1 MKNPVNHN
9 RQNEMYALVK
19 SSLGSETPR
28 DEFFKRHGIT
38 AHTYYYW
45 YRKYMNS
52 KNITEDTFIPVNIPQ
67 SIPTPKKIKETEQN
81 ITVSKKT
88 ELEISYPNGVKVK
101 LTQEL
106 DLTMLRSLISI
117 M

>member
-9 RQNEMYALVK
+9 RQNEMFALVK
-19 SSLGSETPR
+19 SSLGSDTTR
-28 DEFFKRHGIT
+28 NEFFKRHGIT

-52 KNITEDTFIPVNIPQ
+52 KNITEDTFIPIDIPQ
-67 SIPTPKKIKETEQN
+67 LTPTHPKIKEPEQN

>member
-1 MKNPVNHN
+1 
-9 RQNEMYALVK
+9 
-19 SSLGSETPR
+19 
-28 DEFFKRHGIT
+28 
-38 AHTYYYW
+38 
-45 YRKYMNS
+45 MNS
-52 KNITEDTFIPVNIPQ
+52 KNITEDTFITVDIPQ
-67 SIPTPKKIKETEQN
+67 LTPAPKKIKEHEQN

>member
-9 RQNEMYALVK
+9 RQNEMFALVK

-28 DEFFKRHGIT
+28 NEFFKRHGIT

-67 SIPTPKKIKETEQN
+67 SIPSPKKIKEPEQN
-81 ITVSKKT
+81 ITVLKKT
-88 ELEISYPNGVKVK
+88 ELKISYPNGVKVK

-106 DLTMLRSLISI
+106 DLTMLRSLISL

>member
-1 MKNPVNHN
+1 MKNQNKNH
-9 RQNEMYALVK
+9 QNEMFALIK
-19 SSLGSETPR
+19 SSLGSDAPR

-52 KNITEDTFIPVNIPQ
+52 KNNTEDTFIPVE
-67 SIPTPKKIKETEQN
+67 IPTKTKEPEQN

-88 ELEISYPNGVKVK
+88 ELEICYPNGVKVK

-106 DLTMLRSLISI
+106 DLTILRSLISI
-117 M
+117 L